1 VIYVGD
7 DETDEDA
14 VRALS
19 GLGITFRVGHAGHTT
34 LAPHRLPNVD
44 AVETLLRWSATR

>member
-14 VRALS
+14 FRALS
-19 GLGITFRVGHAGHTT
+19 GLGITFRVGHAERTT
-34 LAPHRLPNVD
+34 LASHRLPNVD
-44 AVETLLRWSATR
+44 AVETMLRWIAAR